1 MVAPVNA
8 PGDAGEG
15 LLRVLIEALQALDAG
30 GRNELAC
37 KLAARGCMS
46 VRHSDPF
53 AYRRLDALLHRLS
66 LKPGSRGTPG
76 ANL

>member
-1 MVAPVNA
+1 MVEPRHG
-8 PGDAGEG
+8 PSEAGGG

-30 GRNELAC
+30 GHNELAC
-37 KLAARGCMS
+37 KLAARGCMN

-66 LKPGSRGTPG
+66 LKPGSRGRPG
-76 ANL
+76 ADL